1 MSKYGGRWRS
11 AAALVCTT
19 AALGFVSG
27 EAQAF
32 ELKETKTGQV
42 VRWTAASATFVIDP
56 SVDQAIP
63 GGARAVG
70 DALEAWSGVSGAP
83 VLSSVVGPGGAKPAF
98 DGQNSVVFA
107 PKQFAPAG
115 AALAVTVLVYDE
127 TTGGILDADIVING
141 EYRFGVLAAG
151 AKAAAGTQPM
161 STDGASGGGDDASR
175 RFDLQHVVSHEVGHS
190 LGLGDVHDGQTAVMY
205 AYSMPGDASFRAPTA
220 DDADGLEAA
229 YGGSERRAG
238 CGQSSVA
245 GARARPRDAWV
256 ALALV
261 LGGCAWMAS
270 RRRVRI
276 AVPVAAALVSLLA
289 NAGPARSASRGRAPV
304 SDATAV
310 VTGVTTREAEGV
322 LQSTVELVT
331 DACHARSCPTAS
343 RAKVWGGTLGGIT
356 QQVGELPAPPVGGRI
371 EVVFPPHAVDA
382 AEAADTADEMP
393 VAVVAQ
399 RRP

>member
-11 AAALVCTT
+11 AAALVCAT
-19 AALGFVSG
+19 AALGFVSA
-27 EAQAF
+27 EAHAF
-32 ELKETKTGQV
+32 ELKHTKAGQV

-63 GGARAVG
+63 GGASAVG
-70 DALEAWSGVSGAP
+70 DAVGAWSGMGGAP
-83 VLSSVVGPGGAKPAF
+83 VLSSTPGPGGAKPAV

-107 PKQFAPAG
+107 AKKFAPAG
-115 AALAVTVLVYDE
+115 AALAVTVLSYDE
-127 TTGGILDADIVING
+127 TTGGILDADIVVNG
-141 EYRFGVLAAG
+141 EYRFAVLAAG
-151 AKAAAGTQPM
+151 TKAAAGTRPM
-161 STDGASGGGDDASR
+161 STDGASGGDDDGSR

-245 GARARPRDAWV
+245 GGRARPGDAWV

-270 RRRVRI
+270 RRRVRL
-276 AVPVAAALVSLLA
+276 AVPVAAGLVSLLA
-289 NAGPARSASRGRAPV
+289 NAAPARSASQGAATA

-310 VTGVTTREAEGV
+310 VTAVTTREAEGV
-322 LQSTVELVT
+322 LQSTIELVT
-331 DACHARSCPTAS
+331 DACHARSCPAAA
-343 RAKVWGGTLGGIT
+343 RAQVWGGTLDGIT
-356 QQVGELPAPPVGGRI
+356 QQVGEFPAPRLGDRI
-371 EVVFPPHAVDA
+371 EVVFRPRTPNDGA
-382 AEAADTADEMP
+382 EMP
-393 VAVVAQ
+393 VAVVAPE
-399 RRP
+399 RP